1 MMDKDMKLRA
11 AGVITSHAS
20 FLAGFALLY
29 WWLSS
34 QGIPEF
40 QRLFWGAVAF
50 FGGFCFAGFFIM
62 KRFRLAKK
70 DMLERIEKLES
81 KKD

>member
-11 AGVITSHAS
+11 AGVLTSHAS
-20 FLAGFALLY
+20 FLAGFALFY

-40 QRLFWGAVAF
+40 QRLFWGVVAL

-70 DMLERIEKLES
+70 EMLARIEALE
-81 KKD
+81 KNKN

>member
-20 FLAGFALLY
+20 FFTGFALFY

-62 KRFRLAKK
+62 KRFRLAK
-70 DMLERIEKLES
+70 EEFSGRIEKLEG